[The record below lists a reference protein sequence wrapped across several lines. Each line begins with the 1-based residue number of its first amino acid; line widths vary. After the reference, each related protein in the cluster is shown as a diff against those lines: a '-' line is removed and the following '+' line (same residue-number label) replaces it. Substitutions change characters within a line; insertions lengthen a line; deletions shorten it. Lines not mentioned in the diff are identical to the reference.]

1 MISQTK
7 PGREDLKHLVIDFD
21 NFIFTRFMD
30 GVLPRILRRMRGLQL
45 FEILLDETWEHLL
58 PAKPHDYEESD
69 WPERFARNFLLL
81 TSTELA
87 HIKSITIRF
96 SKKEHVAT
104 WMQLEL
110 VQRNNSWKAPPSP
123 YEKFRRTTTNVSILD
138 SDIVR
143 SVAEDED
150 DYKSRLDERS
160 PLYLARKYGH
170 FPWSNPN

>member
-1 MISQTK
+1 MISQMK
-7 PGREDLKHLVIDFD
+7 PGQEALKHLSIDLDTF
-21 NFIFTRFMD
+21 NVTRFMD
-30 GVLPRILRRMRGLQL
+30 GVLPRLLRRMRGLQTFQISL
-45 FEILLDETWEHLL
+45 FETWEHLL
-58 PAKPHDYEESD
+58 PAKPDDYTESD

-87 HIKSITIRF
+87 HIKSITIHF
-96 SKKEHVAT
+96 FGEDHVAT

-110 VQRNNSWKAPPSP
+110 VQRNNSWKALPSP

-143 SVAEDED
+143 SVAEDDD
-150 DYKSRLDERS
+150 DYKSKLDERS

-170 FPWSNPN
+170 FPWSKPF